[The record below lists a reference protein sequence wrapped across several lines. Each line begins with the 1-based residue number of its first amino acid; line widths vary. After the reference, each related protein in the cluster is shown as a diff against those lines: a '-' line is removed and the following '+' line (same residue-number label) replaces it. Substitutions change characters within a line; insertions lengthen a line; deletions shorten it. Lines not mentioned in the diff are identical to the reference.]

1 MKIYTTNN
9 NNTNNMMNVYNKSY
23 FVIEGDYKVY

>member
-9 NNTNNMMNVYNKSY
+9 NNTNNMMNVNNKSY